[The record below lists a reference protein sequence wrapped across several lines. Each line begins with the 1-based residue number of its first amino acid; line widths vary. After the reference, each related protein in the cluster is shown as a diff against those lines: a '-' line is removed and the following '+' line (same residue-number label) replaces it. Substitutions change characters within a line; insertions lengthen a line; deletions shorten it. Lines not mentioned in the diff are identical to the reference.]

1 MRWLKRTAHFYQ
13 TTIGR
18 PSRRQKQLLLLETSF
33 LSLLIPSSVYKNA
46 DYSFALIAEK
56 QSKFRKNTLEIL
68 HKIKTISKGKRILAF
83 STALLGASLKVIA
96 SFLQVNGNKSE
107 GTLP

>member
-13 TTIGR
+13 TTLGR

-68 HKIKTISKGKRILAF
+68 HKTISNGKRILAF
-83 STALLGASLKVIA
+83 STAQLGASLKVIA
-96 SFLQVNGNKSE
+96 SFLQVNGDKSE

>member
-13 TTIGR
+13 TTLGR
-18 PSRRQKQLLLLETSF
+18 PSTRQKQLLLLETS
-33 LSLLIPSSVYKNA
+33 LIPSSVYKNA

-68 HKIKTISKGKRILAF
+68 HKTISNGRRILAF

-96 SFLQVNGNKSE
+96 SFLQVNGDKSE

>member
-13 TTIGR
+13 TTLGR
-18 PSRRQKQLLLLETSF
+18 PSTRQKQLLLLETS
-33 LSLLIPSSVYKNA
+33 LIPSSVYKNA

-68 HKIKTISKGKRILAF
+68 HKTISNGKRILAF

-96 SFLQVNGNKSE
+96 SFLQVNGDKSE

>member
-1 MRWLKRTAHFYQ
+1 MRWLKRTARFYQ
-13 TTIGR
+13 TTLGR
-18 PSRRQKQLLLLETSF
+18 PSRRQKQLLLLETS
-33 LSLLIPSSVYKNA
+33 LIPSSVYKNA

-68 HKIKTISKGKRILAF
+68 HKIKTISNGKRILAF

-96 SFLQVNGNKSE
+96 SFLQVNGDKSE
-107 GTLP
+107 GTLH

>member
-13 TTIGR
+13 TTLGR
-18 PSRRQKQLLLLETSF
+18 PSRRQKQLLLLETS
-33 LSLLIPSSVYKNA
+33 LIPSSVYKNA

-68 HKIKTISKGKRILAF
+68 HKTISNGKRILAF

-96 SFLQVNGNKSE
+96 SFLQVNGDKSE

>member
-13 TTIGR
+13 TTLGR
-18 PSRRQKQLLLLETSF
+18 PSTRQKQLLLLETS
-33 LSLLIPSSVYKNA
+33 LIPSSVYKNA

-68 HKIKTISKGKRILAF
+68 HKIKTISNGKRILAF

-96 SFLQVNGNKSE
+96 SFLQVNGDKSE

>member
-13 TTIGR
+13 TTLGR
-18 PSRRQKQLLLLETSF
+18 PSTRQKQLLLLETS
-33 LSLLIPSSVYKNA
+33 LIPSSVYKNA

-68 HKIKTISKGKRILAF
+68 HKTISNGKRILAF
-83 STALLGASLKVIA
+83 STAQLGASLKVIA
-96 SFLQVNGNKSE
+96 SFLQVNGDKSE

>member
-13 TTIGR
+13 TTLGR
-18 PSRRQKQLLLLETSF
+18 PSTRQKQLLLLETS
-33 LSLLIPSSVYKNA
+33 LIPSSVYKNA

-68 HKIKTISKGKRILAF
+68 HKTISNGKRILAF

-96 SFLQVNGNKSE
+96 SFLQMNGDKSE